1 VDRIDPLKPNRYRS
15 IQALRSSFDPVVL
28 RADPAEGVRANQN
41 KPRGSPLFKQKFELG
56 LEVRFDPN
64 L

>member
-28 RADPAEGVRANQN
+28 RADPAEGVSTNQIE
-41 KPRGSPLFKQKFELG
+41 PRVSL
-56 LEVRFDPN
+56 
-64 L
+64 